1 MSRDL
6 VLGAP
11 GLLLRP
17 LRPRDEDEWMT
28 LRADNRD
35 WLRPWEA
42 TVPPEGETPDMT
54 FRAFVREERRQ
65 RRRLEA
71 LPLAIEVD
79 GALAGRVVIAGIQ
92 WGAQRSGSL
101 GYWVA
106 RSLAGHDIVPRAAAM
121 LTEHAFRVGLHRVEI
136 AIRPENAASLR
147 VAEKLG
153 FTEEGRRRSY
163 LYIDGGWRDHAIFA
177 RTQDDPRTGRY
188 WGVGG

>member
-1 MSRDL
+1 MGRDL

-17 LRPRDEDEWMT
+17 LAPRDEDEWMA

-42 TVPPEGETPDMT
+42 TVPPEAAAADMT
-54 FRAFVREERRQ
+54 FRAFVRQERRQ
-65 RRRLEA
+65 RRLLEA

-106 RSLAGHDIVPRAAAM
+106 RDRAGSELVPRAAAL

-136 AIRPENAASLR
+136 AIRPENAASRR

-153 FTEEGRRRSY
+153 FVEEGRRRSY

>member
-1 MSRDL
+1 MARDL
-6 VLGAP
+6 VLDGA
-11 GLLLRP
+11 GLRLRP
-17 LRPRDEDEWMT
+17 LTARDEDEWMR
-28 LRADNRD
+28 LRQDNRD

-42 TVPPEGETPDMT
+42 TVPPEVAATDMS
-54 FRAFVREERRQ
+54 FRAFVRQERRQ
-65 RRRLEA
+65 RRQLEA
-71 LPLAIEVD
+71 FPLAIEVD

-101 GYWVA
+101 GYWIA
-106 RSLAGHDIVPRAAAM
+106 QDRAGLDLVPRAAAL

-136 AIRPENAASLR
+136 AIRPENAASRR

-153 FTEEGRRRSY
+153 FVEEGRRRSY
-163 LYIDGGWRDHAIFA
+163 LYIDGGWRDHVIFA